1 MKGFTEILSF
11 IGVQYLFGKRGSFPF
26 GLILKFGLI
35 KISFLVILS
44 DMILS
49 IFLLNLL
56 PHSIKKIK
64 NLRLVKRFL
73 WRGKNKSENLF
84 GKYLK
89 KFGKSGLLIIS
100 ALPYGGGA
108 LTGTIVAT
116 SIKMDKFNAFILI
129 TIGCIIGTTIFYMIF
144 SGIFIILKVL

>member
-1 MKGFTEILSF
+1 LKGFTEILSF

-73 WRGKNKSENLF
+73 WREKNKSENLF
-84 GKYLK
+84 RKYLK

-116 SIKMDKFNAFILI
+116 SIKMDKFKAFILI